1 MRVALIGDVHANLP
15 ALEAVLEHARGQRV
29 DEVWGVGDWV
39 GYGAFPDE
47 VVRSLQQHS
56 VKAIIGN
63 YDLSVLKVEAKRAKW
78 QQVGPP
84 ENWQPAAWA
93 YEHLGEGSREYLR
106 SLPPEIRLQVQ
117 GRRILLTHGSPA
129 SPDESLTADTPLKRL
144 RELAQVAA
152 ADVVLVG
159 HAHVPMARKV
169 GGVWFINTGSVGRP
183 KDGDPRA
190 CYAILTL
197 GRKRVQVRHYR
208 VDYDR
213 QDAQRSAAPTPPTT
227 RGGVPT
233 PPTVPR
239 PQGGVPGMRRAV
251 AASRDARSRHRLGE
265 RVPGEPENAQQG
277 ASAVPVAPETR
288 GRVPAPLK
296 RRRKTA
302 APPKTRGRVPT
313 ATSASAAPTSA
324 PPAVPEAVEDERL
337 QAVLQL
343 ARSCEYE
350 EQHTHQVTRLALQ
363 LFDELQLVHGLG
375 PRERDWLQCGALL
388 HDIGLIEGI
397 QGHHKAS
404 LRIILDTP
412 ILPSDKKERLIIG
425 SIARYHRAALPQE
438 RHRHFAAL
446 KPGSRRIVRILAAI
460 LRVADG
466 LDYTHQSLVNELSCV
481 LSPKQIVLRCDV
493 KGPAEEERQRALQ
506 KGDLLEEVLERKLV
520 VECQEL

>member
-1 MRVALIGDVHANLP
+1 MRVALMGDVHANLP
-15 ALEAVLEHARGQRV
+15 ALEAVLQHAHRHRV

-47 VVRSLQQHS
+47 VVQTLQQHG

-78 QQVGPP
+78 GQDGPP

-93 YEHLGEGSREYLR
+93 YDHLTEKSRQYLR
-106 SLPPEIRLQVQ
+106 SLPPEIRLEVQ

-129 SPDESLTADTPLKRL
+129 SPDEPLTAETPPARL

-152 ADVVLVG
+152 ADVVVVG

-183 KDGDPRA
+183 RDGDPRA

-197 GRKRVQVRHYR
+197 GRRRVQVRHYR
-208 VDYDR
+208 VDYDLPG
-213 QDAQRSAAPTPPTT
+213 AQKEHD
-227 RGGVPT
+227 
-233 PPTVPR
+233 TVPLPKAR
-239 PQGGVPGMRRAV
+239 KAKV
-251 AASRDARSRHRLGE
+251 RD
-265 RVPGEPENAQQG
+265 VPGEG
-277 ASAVPVAPETR
+277 APGP
-288 GRVPAPLK
+288 
-296 RRRKTA
+296 A
-302 APPKTRGRVPT
+302 APRSLAKKMARRGSGSPPT
-313 ATSASAAPTSA
+313 ALAAA
-324 PPAVPEAVEDERL
+324 ENDRL

-350 EQHTHQVTRLALQ
+350 EQHSQQVTRLALR
-363 LFDELQLVHGLG
+363 LFDELKLVHGLG
-375 PRERDWLQCGALL
+375 PRERYWLQCGALL
-388 HDIGLIEGI
+388 HDIGLIEGV

-404 LRIILDTP
+404 LRIILDSP
-412 ILPSDKKERLIIG
+412 LLPFDKKERLIIG

-438 RHRHFAAL
+438 RHRHFALL
-446 KPGSRRIVRILAAI
+446 KPGLRRIVRILAAI

-481 LSPKQIVLRCDV
+481 LSPKQIVVRCVV

-506 KGDLLEEVLERKLV
+506 KGDLLEEVFERRLV
-520 VECQEL
+520 VECREP